1 MSEGSNAPDGNQLKA
16 FVERYEKLD
25 EDRKAIV
32 EDQAE
37 LIKELKSSGF
47 DGRIFK
53 RIIALRKKSEDARA
67 EETELLRLYG
77 EAIGMGDLFA

>member
-1 MSEGSNAPDGNQLKA
+1 MTENSNAPNGNQLRA
-16 FVERYEKLD
+16 YVERYEKLD
-25 EDRKAIV
+25 EDRKAV
-32 EDQAE
+32 VDDQAE
-37 LIKELKSSGF
+37 LLKEIKGSGF

>member
-1 MSEGSNAPDGNQLKA
+1 MSGGNAPDGGQLRA
-16 FVERYEKLD
+16 FVERFEKLD
-25 EDRKAIV
+25 EDRKAVV

-37 LIKELKSSGF
+37 LIKELKSAGF

>member
-1 MSEGSNAPDGNQLKA
+1 MTQGSNAPDGGQLRA

-37 LIKELKSSGF
+37 LIKELKGSGF
-47 DGRIFK
+47 DGKIFK
-53 RIIALRKKSEDARA
+53 RLIALRKKSTDARVQEA
-67 EETELLRLYG
+67 ELLRLYG
-77 EAIGMGDLFA
+77 DAIQFDLGF